1 MIRALFTLF
10 LFASCL
16 AMAATPVGEPVGTER
31 AKQLKEY
38 IQKERPRFER
48 RETLKRDVLEE
59 LDHLNADQNRVR
71 ERIIGIT
78 QNQQEL
84 TMALDNLSIEFQKQK
99 DEEAAQK
106 KRLYLLLKIVHKIKQ
121 DGVLRFIVNGENL
134 GNLAGRVRV
143 LYHTLKSHSQITA
156 QLEER
161 ANRLAAS
168 EKKVSVARQDLQRSL
183 DELKEQEWLL
193 TSFLEKKQRVLQ
205 AINQKQSYYYSA
217 LKEYKVVSAQLAAL
231 FNNFEAMRDTEEG
244 LFPGH
249 GSLPLPVEF
258 GKVVKSFGREVS
270 ERFHTVTYQKGIEI
284 EADHNSPVLAI
295 MPGIVEY
302 QGWVKGLGNVVIV
315 HHGGGFYSLSAHL
328 FKTVKEKGAKVE
340 QGEMIGYVGDT
351 GTSEKPSLYFEL
363 RENEKAVDPLLYF
376 SRKAL
381 ASLK

>member
-1 MIRALFTLF
+1 MIRALITGSL
-10 LFASCL
+10 LASCL
-16 AMAATPVGEPVGTER
+16 AMAASPVGEPAGTER
-31 AKQLKEY
+31 AKQLKDY

-71 ERIIGIT
+71 ERIIAIT

-121 DGVLRFIVNGENL
+121 DGVLRFIVNGDNL
-134 GNLAGRVRV
+134 GNLAGRIRV
-143 LYHTLKSHSQITA
+143 LYHTLKAHSQITA

-193 TSFLEKKQRVLQ
+193 SSFLEKKQRVLQ

-231 FNNFEAMRDTEEG
+231 FNNFESMRDTEEG

-284 EADHNSPVLAI
+284 EADHNSPVLAV

-381 ASLK
+381 ASLH

>member
-16 AMAATPVGEPVGTER
+16 AMAATPVGEPAGTER

>member
-1 MIRALFTLF
+1 MIRALLTCSLF
-10 LFASCL
+10 VSCVATAASSL
-16 AMAATPVGEPVGTER
+16 GEPAGTER

-48 RETLKRDVLEE
+48 RETLKRDVVEE

-71 ERIIGIT
+71 ERIVGIA

-106 KRLYLLLKIVHKIKQ
+106 KRLFLLLKIVHKIKQ
-121 DGVLRFIVNGENL
+121 DGVLRFIVNGDNL
-134 GNLAGRVRV
+134 GNLAGRIRI
-143 LYHTLKSHSQITA
+143 LYHTLKSHSLITA
-156 QLEER
+156 QLQER

-168 EKKVSVARQDLQRSL
+168 EKKVSTARQELQRLL

-193 TSFLEKKQRVLQ
+193 SSFLEKKQKVLR
-205 AINQKQSYYYSA
+205 AINQKQSYYYTA
-217 LKEYKVVSAQLAAL
+217 LKEYKVVSAQVAAL
-231 FNNFEAMRDTEEG
+231 FNNFESMRDTEEG

-249 GSLPLPVEF
+249 GSLPLPLEF

-284 EADHNSPVLAI
+284 EAEHNTPVMAV
-295 MPGIVEY
+295 MPGVVEY
-302 QGWVKGLGNVVIV
+302 EGWVKGLGNVVIL
-315 HHGGGFYSLSAHL
+315 HHGGGFDSLSAHL

-351 GTSEKPSLYFEL
+351 GTSEKPSLYFEI

-376 SRKAL
+376 SRNAL
-381 ASLK
+381 ASLR